1 MDSTTLEQ
9 VRDFVQEALAE
20 GHPHGAV
27 AFGPIEVRRTY
38 DADDGAPY
46 LRIVIVFDGSKDDLD
61 IKWLGGLP
69 TRLLSRFS
77 AVGIEDYPN
86 LSYVA
91 RDEWG
96 SGAEKWLNTYPE
108 ANVESW

>member
-46 LRIVIVFDGSKDDLD
+46 LRIVIVFDGSRMTSISSGWVVCQRDCFR
-61 IKWLGGLP
+61 G
-69 TRLLSRFS
+69 SR
-77 AVGIEDYPN
+77 P
-86 LSYVA
+86 
-91 RDEWG
+91 WG
-96 SGAEKWLNTYPE
+96 
-108 ANVESW
+108 